1 MVEMSEMYSQ
11 LAEEVFQEHSDLQ
24 WIRQSGISVG
34 YCESDREK
42 KSAGALV
49 LGECFLVREPW
60 SAYCPHDFVIVIYAP
75 NVVDLKESQLKILLY
90 HELLHIDMDEKNGE
104 PRYRIRPHD
113 VEEFREVINTY
124 GLDWSRRM

>member
-11 LAEEVFQEHSDLQ
+11 LAEEVFQEHADLQ

-75 NVVDLKESQLKILLY
+75 NVLDLKESQLKILLY

>member
-1 MVEMSEMYSQ
+1 MVEMSEMYSR

-34 YCESDREK
+34 YCESDKEK
-42 KSAGALV
+42 KSSGALV
-49 LGECFLVREPW
+49 LGECFLVRDPW
-60 SAYCPHDFVIVIYAP
+60 SVYCPHDFVIVIYAP
-75 NVVDLKESQLKILLY
+75 NVNDLKESQLKILLY

-113 VEEFREVINTY
+113 VEEFREVINNY